1 MTTDQT
7 SDRTTGP
14 IPEPIPGMGRRQ
26 LFRVGGLTVTLGALV
41 AACGESVEGE
51 PGRVGYAPA
60 PTALPI
66 LEVNDAVYLRT
77 ATSIEETLLEVYGMI
92 TDSGALSEAPQ
103 AMLDRLITDHQ
114 DAVKETVRLTE
125 QAGGEPYECPNAW
138 YMDRVVQ
145 PLFDHIAGDP
155 EQDIEPTD
163 QPEHDM
169 LVVINGMEQMA
180 ASMYQLMVELLTE
193 QSIRPDVMALGA
205 QAARHG
211 AAFALLIDPPPDSYF
226 NPALFGETVSAV
238 PGVLPVY
245 AIPNLFGTLAA
256 ILIAV
261 GVASSAG
268 TRFSIALET
277 PADNSYIYEGMSC
290 DA

>member
-1 MTTDQT
+1 MTSDQT
-7 SDRTTGP
+7 PDRTTDDP
-14 IPEPIPGMGRRQ
+14 TDEAPGLGRRQ

-41 AACGESVEGE
+41 AACGKAAEGE
-51 PGRVGYAPA
+51 PGRVGYAPV
-60 PTALPI
+60 PTALPV

-77 ATSIEETLLEVYGMI
+77 ATSIEEMLLEVYGMI
-92 TDSGALSEAPQ
+92 TESGALSEAPQ
-103 AMLDRLITDHQ
+103 AMLDRLIEDHQ
-114 DAVKETVRLTE
+114 AAVEETVRLTE

-138 YMDRVVQ
+138 YMDRIVK
-145 PLFDHIAGDP
+145 PLFEHIAGDP

-163 QPEHDM
+163 RPEHDM
-169 LVVINGMEQMA
+169 LVVVNGFEQMA
-180 ASMYQLMVELLTE
+180 ASMYQLMVQLLTE
-193 QSIRPDVMALGA
+193 QRIRPDVMALGA
-205 QAARHG
+205 QSARHG
-211 AAFALLIDPPPDSYF
+211 AAFAMLIDPPPDSYF
-226 NPALFGETVSAV
+226 DPALFGETVEAV

-245 AIPNLFGTLAA
+245 AIPNLYGTLAA

>member
-1 MTTDQT
+1 MTTEQT
-7 SDRTTGP
+7 PDPTP
-14 IPEPIPGMGRRQ
+14 AIGRRQ
-26 LFRVGGLTVTLGALV
+26 LLWAGGLTVTLGALL
-41 AACGESVEGE
+41 AACGEEVEGE
-51 PGRVGYAPA
+51 PGRVGYAPV
-60 PTALPI
+60 PTPLPT
-66 LEVNDAVYLRT
+66 LDVNDAVHLRT
-77 ATSIEETLLEVYGMI
+77 ATSIEETILEVYGMI

-103 AMLDRLITDHQ
+103 AMLDRLIEDHQ
-114 DAVKETVRLTE
+114 AAVVETVRLTE
-125 QAGGEPYECPNAW
+125 RAGGEPYECVNAW

-145 PLFDHIAGDP
+145 PLFEHIAGDP
-155 EQDIEPTD
+155 DQDIPPTD

-169 LVVINGMEQMA
+169 LVVVNGFEQMA
-180 ASMYQLMVELLTE
+180 ASMYQRMVEQLVDRE
-193 QSIRPDVMALGA
+193 MRPDVLALGA

-211 AAFALLIDPPPDSYF
+211 AAFAMLITPPPEGYF
-226 NPALFGETVSAV
+226 DPALFGETVDAV

-261 GVASSAG
+261 GAPSEAG
-268 TRFSIALET
+268 TRFSIILET